1 MSTSDKEDAIS
12 QTIEVRMSFP
22 QKYYAN
28 FEELA
33 QEFDQEFVEDDDDD
47 DTNILE
53 EGILPRVVPKSHPI
67 PDDSNFFFM
76 SIKQRG
82 FEVL

>member
-1 MSTSDKEDAIS
+1 
-12 QTIEVRMSFP
+12 MSFP

-67 PDDSNFFFM
+67 PDDSNFFFHVH
-76 SIKQRG
+76 KTKR
-82 FEVL
+82 V